1 MSVFYERK
9 KACAILCCMKNK
21 SSHKMK
27 YLAGVLILIS
37 SQVFAGPKLYVFD
50 CGLLNL
56 DSLEM
61 FNLTESESSVRQM
74 FVPCYLIEHENGRL
88 LWDGGLPKSVADAE
102 GPVSIDGGTMVYER
116 WIVDQLA
123 DLDIT
128 PSDVT
133 HVAYSHLHFDHA
145 GAANY
150 FVKSN
155 VIMQRKEWDA
165 AFSGGSEFVDTTL
178 FVGLKGANITFIDG
192 DYDVFGDGSVKLIY
206 TPGHTPGHQVLLV
219 NLESTGPVI
228 LSGDLYHTKA
238 NRRLRRAPTF
248 NFDAEETLKSMQ
260 KIEQLYVGTGATLW
274 IEHDKDFADTLKKA
288 PHYYD

>member
-1 MSVFYERK
+1 
-9 KACAILCCMKNK
+9 
-21 SSHKMK
+21 MK
-27 YLAGVLILIS
+27 YFAGVLILIS

-61 FNLTESESSVRQM
+61 FNLTQSESSVRQM

-102 GPVSIDGGTMVYER
+102 GPVSIDGGSMVYTR

-123 DLDIT
+123 DMDISL
-128 PSDVT
+128 SDVT

-145 GAANY
+145 GAANF
-150 FVKSN
+150 FVESN

-165 AFSGGSEFVDTTL
+165 AFGGESEFVDTSL
-178 FVGLKGANITFIDG
+178 FDGLKGAKLSFIDG

-206 TPGHTPGHQVLLV
+206 SPGHTPGHQVLLIA
-219 NLESTGPVI
+219 LENTGQVL
-228 LSGDLYHTKA
+228 LSGDLYHTRA
-238 NRRLRRAPTF
+238 NRCLRRAPTF
-248 NFDAEETLKSMQ
+248 NYDAEQTLKSMT
-260 KIEQLYVGTGATLW
+260 KVEQLLAENGATLW
-274 IEHDKDFADTLKKA
+274 IEHDKALADTLKMA
-288 PHYYD
+288 PQFYD

>member
-1 MSVFYERK
+1 MIK
-9 KACAILCCMKNK
+9 IKILCHTSLAKNK
-21 SSHKMK
+21 SSEKMK
-27 YLAGVLILIS
+27 YFAGVLILIS

-61 FNLTESESSVRQM
+61 FNLTQSESSVRQM

-102 GPVSIDGGTMVYER
+102 GPVSIDGGSMVYTR

-123 DLDIT
+123 DMDISL
-128 PSDVT
+128 SDVT

-145 GAANY
+145 GAANF
-150 FVKSN
+150 FVESN

-165 AFSGGSEFVDTTL
+165 AFGGESEFVDTSL
-178 FVGLKGANITFIDG
+178 FDGLKGAKLSFIDG

-206 TPGHTPGHQVLLV
+206 SPGHTPGHQVLLIA
-219 NLESTGPVI
+219 LENTGQVL
-228 LSGDLYHTKA
+228 LSGDLYHTRA
-238 NRRLRRAPTF
+238 NRCLRRAPTF
-248 NFDAEETLKSMQ
+248 NYDAEQTLKSMT
-260 KIEQLYVGTGATLW
+260 KVEQLLAENGATLW
-274 IEHDKDFADTLKKA
+274 IEHDKALADTLKMA
-288 PHYYD
+288 PQFYD